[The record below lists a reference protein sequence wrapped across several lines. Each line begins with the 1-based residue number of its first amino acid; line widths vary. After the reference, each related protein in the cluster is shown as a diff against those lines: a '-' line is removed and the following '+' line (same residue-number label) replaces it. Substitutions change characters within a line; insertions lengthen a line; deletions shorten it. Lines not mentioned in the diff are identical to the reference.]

1 MTNNEK
7 VINIYGG
14 YWKNDFNLLGG
25 KRHMSKTIK
34 RVVALILG
42 VLLTVTALPMEH
54 ILVLAASANYV
65 KSLPKEDK
73 NWAYV
78 GGEYFKSKNT
88 GSIWIRGNAYNKTG
102 FELNDKVDTTSS
114 MYKEAYDTLQQNQDL
129 KDVKICILYI
139 PNCPYSKSFLP
150 KYQMIAGEVQAKVLL
165 IDVMTYQTASL
176 LPFYNSVNQG
186 VVSPT
191 VLYIK
196 KDGTLAGQ
204 TKVHSTADFVEILK
218 EAGYDNA
225 KDVTDASTDVY
236 TSEQAYEEE
245 VIKET
250 NRQRIAN
257 GLLPLATYEP
267 LNKAADTRVKELLE
281 LEKIA
286 HQRPNGD
293 YYNTV
298 FQEFGVDSSKYYT
311 GENIAAGAA
320 YATPKSAV
328 NGWMGST
335 GHRANILYSYFNLIG
350 VGYYST
356 SDSSSTYGDYWIQ
369 LFMGNEYVEFES
381 MTLSQQSISVA
392 KGVPISDMNLV
403 ATLKFKGSDE
413 VATLP
418 IIDEMVIGYNKS
430 QSGEQ
435 RVTVKYGDLTAE
447 LDITVGT
454 VDPVQLTD
462 DMVTLTQTQVEY
474 DGTAKTPSVS
484 VSNATGTY
492 ALLEGYS
499 YAVEYSNNI
508 NAGTATLTVTGKG
521 NYKGTVTKTFTIA
534 PKDISGGS
542 INGIQDTYEY
552 TGKEITPAV
561 SVTLGGKQLYE
572 TKDFTVEYANHKGT
586 IQESSSYPA
595 TVTGTAT
602 ITVTGKGN
610 YTGTL
615 TKTFGFTISDTFKYA
630 AQVALVLDPTKYYNS
645 IYDKMVNLYTN
656 HHDTAYPNVLTM
668 IQNVLTKADTAL
680 KTEDEPEGTGL
691 NRIMTYNLYSVAN
704 ERLVDFYRFYNEYE
718 LGIKADDIIK
728 APEVT
733 TSVIKKDSVSLKG
746 LENSLTED
754 SKEAQLSI
762 SDFTEDV
769 AIDPKLYDVVNPVV
783 LDIDLTIDGEKA
795 KLDSPVTIT
804 MKIPDSLKD
813 VDNLVVLHYKD
824 GANKEPE
831 ELATFV
837 NGDGTF
843 SFVTSSFSPYVL
855 TNKIEQYDV
864 DQAGVVEN
872 DPNMSFGELQLP
884 NAVEDKYVVAYRS
897 AEKTISV
904 SWKQVSGDNTWN
916 VLGYMVS
923 YSKHE
928 DMSNAHTVEVGKYI
942 NSVTLEDVEP
952 GEYYITVST
961 VASPLSSLWTVKA
974 VNQSQRKKVK
984 IPESDNNVTE
994 TPDVDDT
1001 TKPGDTTTK
1010 PDDTTTK
1017 PGDTTTK
1024 PNDTTTKPGDTT
1036 TKPNDTT
1043 TKPEESKPQ
1052 YYSINWNKVENGT
1065 IQANTVRAKEGESVK
1080 VTVTANSGYE
1090 LSLLKVVTT
1099 SNKELVVKTVSDTMY
1114 EFTMPNTDVT
1124 ILAEFKETE
1133 TSDDSNK
1140 DLQQVVV
1147 SPTENGSVSL
1157 NTTEA
1162 KVGERVTATISARV
1176 GYQLKSIRI
1185 LNKNGEEVKILVS
1198 SSDRYVFEMP
1208 EGGVTIQVEFEKQI
1222 ESSGQ
1227 GNGQGGDQGGN
1238 QDDTQ
1243 GGSQGENQQKPSK
1256 VEVIKA
1262 ENGYIVVSKE
1272 SANVGEEVTVTVQ
1285 AKEGYELKSFY
1296 ILDQFGKQIP
1306 IVSADNG
1313 RYVFEMPEGEVKIQ
1327 AEFVEK
1333 IVVDNSQKV
1342 EDSSSAD
1349 SSAQDNTDAQGNPV
1363 GTGDSTHIVLPVTMV
1378 IVSLCV
1384 ILSFVFMKKK
1394 DHLRR

>member
-1 MTNNEK
+1 M
-7 VINIYGG
+7 
-14 YWKNDFNLLGG
+14 
-25 KRHMSKTIK
+25 
-34 RVVALILG
+34 
-42 VLLTVTALPMEH
+42 
-54 ILVLAASANYV
+54 
-65 KSLPKEDK
+65 
-73 NWAYV
+73 
-78 GGEYFKSKNT
+78 
-88 GSIWIRGNAYNKTG
+88 
-102 FELNDKVDTTSS
+102 
-114 MYKEAYDTLQQNQDL
+114 
-129 KDVKICILYI
+129 
-139 PNCPYSKSFLP
+139 
-150 KYQMIAGEVQAKVLL
+150 
-165 IDVMTYQTASL
+165 
-176 LPFYNSVNQG
+176 
-186 VVSPT
+186 
-191 VLYIK
+191 
-196 KDGTLAGQ
+196 
-204 TKVHSTADFVEILK
+204 
-218 EAGYDNA
+218 
-225 KDVTDASTDVY
+225 
-236 TSEQAYEEE
+236 
-245 VIKET
+245 
-250 NRQRIAN
+250 
-257 GLLPLATYEP
+257 
-267 LNKAADTRVKELLE
+267 
-281 LEKIA
+281 
-286 HQRPNGD
+286 
-293 YYNTV
+293 
-298 FQEFGVDSSKYYT
+298 
-311 GENIAAGAA
+311 
-320 YATPKSAV
+320 
-328 NGWMGST
+328 
-335 GHRANILYSYFNLIG
+335 
-350 VGYYST
+350 
-356 SDSSSTYGDYWIQ
+356 
-369 LFMGNEYVEFES
+369 
-381 MTLSQQSISVA
+381 
-392 KGVPISDMNLV
+392 
-403 ATLKFKGSDE
+403 
-413 VATLP
+413 
-418 IIDEMVIGYNKS
+418 
-430 QSGEQ
+430 
-435 RVTVKYGDLTAE
+435 
-447 LDITVGT
+447 
-454 VDPVQLTD
+454 
-462 DMVTLTQTQVEY
+462 
-474 DGTAKTPSVS
+474 
-484 VSNATGTY
+484 
-492 ALLEGYS
+492 
-499 YAVEYSNNI
+499 
-508 NAGTATLTVTGKG
+508 
-521 NYKGTVTKTFTIA
+521 
-534 PKDISGGS
+534 
-542 INGIQDTYEY
+542 
-552 TGKEITPAV
+552 
-561 SVTLGGKQLYE
+561 
-572 TKDFTVEYANHKGT
+572 
-586 IQESSSYPA
+586 
-595 TVTGTAT
+595 
-602 ITVTGKGN
+602 
-610 YTGTL
+610 
-615 TKTFGFTISDTFKYA
+615 
-630 AQVALVLDPTKYYNS
+630 
-645 IYDKMVNLYTN
+645 
-656 HHDTAYPNVLTM
+656 
-668 IQNVLTKADTAL
+668 
-680 KTEDEPEGTGL
+680 
-691 NRIMTYNLYSVAN
+691 
-704 ERLVDFYRFYNEYE
+704 
-718 LGIKADDIIK
+718 
-728 APEVT
+728 
-733 TSVIKKDSVSLKG
+733 
-746 LENSLTED
+746 
-754 SKEAQLSI
+754 
-762 SDFTEDV
+762 
-769 AIDPKLYDVVNPVV
+769 
-783 LDIDLTIDGEKA
+783 
-795 KLDSPVTIT
+795 
-804 MKIPDSLKD
+804 
-813 VDNLVVLHYKD
+813 VLHYKE
-824 GANKEPE
+824 GANSKPE

-864 DQAGVVEN
+864 DQSKVVEDTTN
-872 DPNMSFGELQLP
+872 INFGGTQQPEAAK
-884 NAVEDKYVVAYRS
+884 NVVAYRS

-904 SWKQVSGDNTWN
+904 SWDKVSDDDDNTWD
-916 VLGYMVS
+916 VLGYIVS
-923 YSKHE
+923 YSLNE

-961 VASPLSSLWTVKA
+961 VASSPWTVKA

-984 IPESDNNVTE
+984 IPESDNNITE
-994 TPDVDDT
+994 TPDVDDTTKPGDTTTKPDDTT

-1090 LSLLKVVTT
+1090 LSRLKVVTT

-1124 ILAEFKETE
+1124 ILAEFKKTE

-1140 DLQQVVV
+1140 DVQQVVV

-1349 SSAQDNTDAQGNPV
+1349 SSAAQDNTDAQGNPV

>member
-1 MTNNEK
+1 M
-7 VINIYGG
+7 
-14 YWKNDFNLLGG
+14 
-25 KRHMSKTIK
+25 
-34 RVVALILG
+34 
-42 VLLTVTALPMEH
+42 
-54 ILVLAASANYV
+54 
-65 KSLPKEDK
+65 
-73 NWAYV
+73 
-78 GGEYFKSKNT
+78 
-88 GSIWIRGNAYNKTG
+88 
-102 FELNDKVDTTSS
+102 
-114 MYKEAYDTLQQNQDL
+114 
-129 KDVKICILYI
+129 
-139 PNCPYSKSFLP
+139 
-150 KYQMIAGEVQAKVLL
+150 
-165 IDVMTYQTASL
+165 
-176 LPFYNSVNQG
+176 
-186 VVSPT
+186 
-191 VLYIK
+191 
-196 KDGTLAGQ
+196 
-204 TKVHSTADFVEILK
+204 
-218 EAGYDNA
+218 
-225 KDVTDASTDVY
+225 
-236 TSEQAYEEE
+236 
-245 VIKET
+245 
-250 NRQRIAN
+250 
-257 GLLPLATYEP
+257 
-267 LNKAADTRVKELLE
+267 
-281 LEKIA
+281 
-286 HQRPNGD
+286 
-293 YYNTV
+293 
-298 FQEFGVDSSKYYT
+298 
-311 GENIAAGAA
+311 
-320 YATPKSAV
+320 
-328 NGWMGST
+328 
-335 GHRANILYSYFNLIG
+335 
-350 VGYYST
+350 
-356 SDSSSTYGDYWIQ
+356 
-369 LFMGNEYVEFES
+369 
-381 MTLSQQSISVA
+381 
-392 KGVPISDMNLV
+392 
-403 ATLKFKGSDE
+403 
-413 VATLP
+413 
-418 IIDEMVIGYNKS
+418 
-430 QSGEQ
+430 
-435 RVTVKYGDLTAE
+435 
-447 LDITVGT
+447 
-454 VDPVQLTD
+454 
-462 DMVTLTQTQVEY
+462 
-474 DGTAKTPSVS
+474 
-484 VSNATGTY
+484 
-492 ALLEGYS
+492 
-499 YAVEYSNNI
+499 
-508 NAGTATLTVTGKG
+508 
-521 NYKGTVTKTFTIA
+521 
-534 PKDISGGS
+534 
-542 INGIQDTYEY
+542 
-552 TGKEITPAV
+552 
-561 SVTLGGKQLYE
+561 
-572 TKDFTVEYANHKGT
+572 
-586 IQESSSYPA
+586 
-595 TVTGTAT
+595 
-602 ITVTGKGN
+602 
-610 YTGTL
+610 
-615 TKTFGFTISDTFKYA
+615 
-630 AQVALVLDPTKYYNS
+630 
-645 IYDKMVNLYTN
+645 
-656 HHDTAYPNVLTM
+656 
-668 IQNVLTKADTAL
+668 
-680 KTEDEPEGTGL
+680 
-691 NRIMTYNLYSVAN
+691 
-704 ERLVDFYRFYNEYE
+704 
-718 LGIKADDIIK
+718 GIKAENVVK
-728 APEVT
+728 EPEVT
-733 TSVIKKDSVSLKG
+733 TNTIKKDSVSLKG
-746 LENSLTED
+746 LESSLTKD

-783 LDIDLTIDGEKA
+783 LDIDLTIDGKKA
-795 KLDSPVTIT
+795 DLDSPVTIT
-804 MKIPDSLKD
+804 MNIPDSLKD

-824 GANKEPE
+824 GANSKPE

-884 NAVEDKYVVAYRS
+884 NAVDDKSVVAYRS

-904 SWKQVSGDNTWN
+904 SWDKVPNDDTWK
-916 VLGYMVS
+916 VLGYIVS
-923 YSKHE
+923 YSENE
-928 DMSNAHTVEVGKYI
+928 DMSNAHTKEVDE
-942 NSVTLEDVEP
+942 NTDSVVFNNVKA

-961 VASPLSSLWTVKA
+961 VASPRSSLWTVKA

-984 IPESDNNVTE
+984 IPQSDNNINE

-1010 PDDTTTK
+1010 PEDTTKPEETTTKPEDATTKPEDTTTK
-1017 PGDTTTK
+1017 PE
-1024 PNDTTTKPGDTT
+1024 
-1036 TKPNDTT
+1036 DTT

-1124 ILAEFKETE
+1124 ILAEFKKTE

-1140 DLQQVVV
+1140 DVQQVVV

-1333 IVVDNSQKV
+1333 VVADNSQKV

-1363 GTGDSTHIVLPVTMV
+1363 GTGDSTHIVLPFTMV